1 MLIKQ
6 VELSL
11 SKEERRIVDEHGN
24 VASTW
29 ARIGF
34 TADLVEGDD
43 PADCIQELRGIIQ
56 PEVDDWLLAQGG
68 FVPPPGAAE
77 MYEEVFGDEPGDD
90 VNLDDIP
97 E

>member
-1 MLIKQ
+1 MQLKT
-6 VELSL
+6 VEVSL
-11 SKEERRIVDEHGN
+11 SKEERRIVDEQGN

-29 ARIGF
+29 ARIGV
-34 TADLVEGDD
+34 TAELGPEDD
-43 PADCIQELRGIIQ
+43 PTEAIQKLREIIQ
-56 PEVDDWLLAQGG
+56 PEVDAWLLAQGG